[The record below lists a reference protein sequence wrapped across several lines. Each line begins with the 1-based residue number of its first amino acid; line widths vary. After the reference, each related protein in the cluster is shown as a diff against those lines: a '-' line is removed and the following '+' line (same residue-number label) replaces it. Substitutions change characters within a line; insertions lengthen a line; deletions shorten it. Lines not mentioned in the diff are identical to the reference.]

1 MNNYIIVTDKNY
13 MDIMQAE
20 YDDLV
25 ERISDYLDIRTGDKD
40 LYYDIED
47 FMSKLVSDIKG
58 LKNRLAAV
66 GIYECISKFKKISLD
81 ELMAEDKYKLEF
93 VKDLRASLISWVN
106 KLQA

>member
-1 MNNYIIVTDKNY
+1 

-25 ERISDYLDIRTGDKD
+25 ERIRDYLDIRTGDKD

-58 LKNRLAAV
+58 LK
-66 GIYECISKFKKISLD
+66 K
-81 ELMAEDKYKLEF
+81 
-93 VKDLRASLISWVN
+93 
-106 KLQA
+106 

>member
-1 MNNYIIVTDKNY
+1 MNNYILVTNKNY

-25 ERISDYLDIRTGDKD
+25 ERIRDYLDIRTGDKD

-58 LKNRLAAV
+58 LKNRLVAV